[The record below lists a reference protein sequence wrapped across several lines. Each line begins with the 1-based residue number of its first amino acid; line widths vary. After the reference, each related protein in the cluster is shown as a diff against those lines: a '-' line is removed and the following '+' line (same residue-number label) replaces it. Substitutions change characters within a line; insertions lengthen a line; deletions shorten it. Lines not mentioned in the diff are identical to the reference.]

1 MVGTSQ
7 EKIETHEYT
16 NKDVHDW
23 NTVEK
28 IVIPTKIIPYPV
40 DLQWV
45 VLK

>member
-28 IVIPTKIIPYPV
+28 SLYP
-40 DLQWV
+40 
-45 VLK
+45 LKSFHTLLIFNGSF